1 MFDLDLDGTA
11 DWIIANGYV
20 SVAIQLPEGL
30 KTSAL
35 RISNDLHSKTNSEI
49 IILGTHCYGACDL
62 YADYKKVA
70 DALVHYGHSSIPALG
85 NDPDVRF
92 VEVRVHLDI
101 ENAMMSVAKILPE
114 RVGIL
119 ATVQYIG
126 LLSDAKEFLEGFG
139 KTVLLGKG
147 DRRISYPG
155 QVLGCNCSAASSI
168 EPDVDAF
175 LYIGEGD
182 FHPLAAAFGI
192 EKEIIV
198 LNPVTGE
205 LRSVENI
212 KDRMLRKR
220 FAAIEISKTANTFLV
235 ISCTKVGQNRSDEA
249 EAITEK
255 IRKCGKTAY
264 RITLDEIGPEA
275 LMPYNVDVYVNT
287 ACPRIS
293 MDDSAKYS
301 RPMLTLTETEVALGL
316 RDWSDYRFDEITN
329 P

>member
-1 MFDLDLDGTA
+1 MFDLDLDGTV
-11 DWIIANGYV
+11 DWIKINGYV

-35 RISNDLHSKTNSEI
+35 RISGDLHAKTDAKI

-62 YADYKKVA
+62 YVDYGRVA
-70 DALVHYGHSSIPALG
+70 DALVHYGHSPIPALK
-85 NDPDVRF
+85 NDPNVRF

-101 ENAMMSVAKILPE
+101 KDATVSAAKILPE
-114 RVGIL
+114 RIGLL

-126 LLSDAKEFLEGFG
+126 LVSDAKEILEGLG

-168 EPDVDAF
+168 EHDVDAF

-220 FAAIEISKTANTFLV
+220 FAAIEVSKSANTFLV
-235 ISCTKVGQNRSDEA
+235 ISCTKVGQNRSEEA
-249 EAITEK
+249 DAIAEK
-255 IRKCGKTAY
+255 IKNCGKTAY
-264 RITLDEIGPEA
+264 RIVLDEIGPEA

-287 ACPRIS
+287 ACPRIA

-301 RPMLTLTETEVALGL
+301 RPMLTLTETEIALGL
-316 RDWSDYRFDEITN
+316 REWSDYRFDEITN

>member
-1 MFDLDLDGTA
+1 MFDLDLKGTA
-11 DWIIANGYV
+11 DWIDTNGYA

-35 RISNDLHSKTNSEI
+35 RISDDLHSKTGARI

-62 YADYKKVA
+62 FTDYKKVA
-70 DALVHYGHSSIPALG
+70 DALVHYGHSSIPSLG

-92 VEVRVHLDI
+92 VEVRADLDI
-101 ENAMMSVAKILPE
+101 REAVVSAAEILPE
-114 RVGIL
+114 RIGLL

-126 LLSDAKEFLEGFG
+126 LLPGAKTSLEGLG
-139 KTVLLGKG
+139 KIVLLGKG

-155 QVLGCNCSAASSI
+155 QVLGCNCSTASSV
-168 EPDVDAF
+168 EQDVDAF

-192 EKEIIV
+192 EKKIIV

-212 KDRMLRKR
+212 KERMLRRR
-220 FAAIEISKTANTFLV
+220 FAAIEISKGANIFLV
-235 ISCTKVGQNRSDEA
+235 ISCTKIGQNRSDEA
-249 EAITEK
+249 DAIIER
-255 IRKCGKTAY
+255 IRECGKTAHK
-264 RITLDEIGPEA
+264 IVLDEINPEA
-275 LMPYNVDVYVNT
+275 LMPYNVDAYVNT
-287 ACPRIS
+287 ACPRIA

-301 RPMLTLTETEVALGL
+301 RPMLTLTETEIVLGL
-316 RDWSDYRFDEITN
+316 REWSDYKFDEITN
-329 P
+329 H

>member
-11 DWIIANGYV
+11 DWINTNGYV

-35 RISNDLHSKTNSEI
+35 RISNDLHFKTNSKI
-49 IILGTHCYGACDL
+49 IVLGTHCYGACDL
-62 YADYKKVA
+62 YTDYKRVA
-70 DALVHYGHSSIPALG
+70 DALVQYGHSSIPALG

-101 ENAMMSVAKILPE
+101 QNAVISAAKVLPE
-114 RVGIL
+114 RVGLL

-126 LLSDAKEFLEGFG
+126 LISDAKRSLEGLG

-155 QVLGCNCSAASSI
+155 QVLGCNCSAASHI
-168 EPDVDAF
+168 ENEVDAF

-192 EKEIIV
+192 EKKIIV

-212 KDRMLRKR
+212 KERMLRKR
-220 FAAIEISKTANTFLV
+220 FAAIEVSKKADTFLV

-249 EAITEK
+249 DAIAEK
-255 IRKCGKTAY
+255 IRECGKTAY
-264 RITLDEIGPEA
+264 RIVLDEIGPEA
-275 LMPYNVDVYVNT
+275 LMPYSVDAYVNT
-287 ACPRIS
+287 ACPRIA

-301 RPMLTLTETEVALGL
+301 RPMLTLTETEIVLGL
-316 RDWSDYRFDEITN
+316 REWSDYRFDEITN